1 MTIQAVAKRLA
12 KKYGTAN
19 PQTIL
24 EAMHIKIFE
33 IPMTGIRGMYKKIK
47 RNVVVF
53 VDSEL
58 SEEDR
63 TFVLAHEL
71 GHHMLHRGDNR
82 VFLDS
87 CTLFRVGRYES
98 EANLFAVSLLAEGID
113 DISEN
118 DLTVDIFA
126 ARLGISRHLAETYFR
141 Q

>member
-24 EAMHIKIFE
+24 EAMYIKIFE
-33 IPMTGIRGMYKKIK
+33 FPMTGIRGIYKRIK
-47 RNVVVF
+47 RNTVVF
-53 VDSEL
+53 VDSGL

-87 CTLFRVGRYES
+87 CTLFRAGRYEN
-98 EANLFAVSLLAEGID
+98 EADLFAVCLLAEGID
-113 DISEN
+113 DIP
-118 DLTVDIFA
+118 DDGMTVDVFA
-126 ARLGISRHLAETYFR
+126 ARLGISRHLAEAYFR